1 MGRKAE
7 FKAAKSFTL
16 GLSELAWLSEYS
28 LTNNMK
34 ASEVVNR
41 LLREAMLN
49 DKSEK
54 IKEAKTHE
62 AYCSNCNDWTPNNL
76 DMICT
81 KCNKLNEQLKR
92 RVENHMQYLK
102 EK

>member
-1 MGRKAE
+1 MGRKKE

-16 GLSELAWLSEYS
+16 GLSELAWLEEYS
-28 LTNNMK
+28 FTNKKK
-34 ASEVVNR
+34 ASEVVNK
-41 LLREAMLN
+41 LIREAMLEN
-49 DKSEK
+49 KTEK
-54 IKEAKTHE
+54 AKEANTHE